1 MNHAI
6 SMSPFDWLDL
16 FLHFAVMSLLSFGG
30 TITTA
35 PEMHR
40 YLVDDQRWLTDAAFS
55 SSIALA
61 QSAPGPNVLFVALIG
76 WNIGINAGGGM
87 AAGMEAWALGSLG
100 ILASMGGIMLPSSVL
115 TYSATKWAH
124 QNSKLI
130 SVRSFKSGM
139 SPIVI
144 GLLLSTGWLLT
155 VAHNNMA
162 TDWKLWL
169 LTAVSIGLMLK
180 TRIHILCLIAGGG
193 VIGAIDAMGLV

>member
-1 MNHAI
+1 MNHII
-6 SMSPFDWLDL
+6 SLSQFDWLDL
-16 FLHFAVMSLLSFGG
+16 FLHFAVLSLLSFGG

-40 YLVDDQRWLTDAAFS
+40 YLIDEKHWLTDASFS

-76 WNIGINAGGGM
+76 WNVGLNAGGGM
-87 AAGMEAWALGSLG
+87 AAGMGAWTLGFLG
-100 ILASMGGIMLPSSVL
+100 ILVTMAGIMLPSSVL

-124 QNSKLI
+124 DNRNLI

-144 GLLLSTGWLLT
+144 GLLISTGWLLT
-155 VAHNNMA
+155 AAHNNMA
-162 TDWKLWL
+162 SDWKLWL
-169 LTAVSIGLMLK
+169 LTAVAIGLMLK
-180 TRIHILCLIAGGG
+180 TRIHILWLIAGGG
-193 VIGAIDAMGLV
+193 VIGAIDAMGLI